1 MTIQDEASGR
11 AASEWTPALVVSCCA
26 LVALAG
32 RLVYLRHPWDGDAG
46 MFVCCGRAVAGGAR
60 FCHDIYDN
68 KFPTAA
74 LWSAVWWRACGVFW
88 PAYVVGGAAMAFVA
102 SGVLAV
108 IARRHAG
115 REAALPTFLFAL
127 VYLNFCPVVFG
138 GFQLET
144 AVTTFATIAAAFA
157 VEALVSGRAGP
168 ALVCGL
174 VAGVAAYLKPTGL
187 AVVGVFGVVAI
198 GQWMVGRLTFR
209 AVMMQGVALLAG
221 VAIPIVGALF
231 YLHAADIFQ
240 DMPWLY
246 RQISAY
252 AKQSVWD
259 GYSVVKL
266 VTAAVFIALPI
277 WMRVR
282 LVPLPPVRR
291 GAGLGVRGESQIANL
306 RSQIQEPLTPAL
318 SPEYRGEGGLPRTLL
333 AWFAA
338 SWLVVEFT
346 AVAMQGRMYSY
357 HFLVVA
363 APAALLFGLI
373 PRATSLR
380 STLVPIL
387 PAILFSLWGSAWQL
401 VRPETSRLPVSD
413 YLVAHAK
420 PDDRVWMDNMC
431 RLLLETNLSPGT
443 RYFQTFPFF
452 NTDTAPLEMG
462 PQLVADL
469 AERRPRFVVL
479 PTDTIE
485 ALDRHCAYM
494 AELAERPI
502 RRANFRAAW
511 LNAVAYVQAHYR
523 PTAQVGER
531 TVWEISNPKSQISDS
546 ESQVSDVRS
555 APSPAVPL
563 P

>member
-1 MTIQDEASGR
+1 MK
-11 AASEWTPALVVSCCA
+11 AAGGPTRGWVAAVVCCA

-88 PAYVVGGAAMAFVA
+88 PAYVVGGAVMAFVA

-108 IARRHAG
+108 IACRHAG

-144 AVTTFATIAAAFA
+144 AVSAFATVAAAFA
-157 VEALVSGRAGP
+157 VEALVGGRAGP

-198 GQWMVGRLTFR
+198 GQWVAGRRTLRTV
-209 AVMMQGVALLAG
+209 AMQAVALFVG
-221 VAIPIVGALF
+221 VAIPIAGAIV
-231 YLHAADIFQ
+231 YLHAADILR

-266 VTAAVFIALPI
+266 VTAAVFVALPM
-277 WMRVR
+277 WMRISNR
-282 LVPLPPVRR
+282 RSEISDSEPPPHP
-291 GAGLGVRGESQIANL
+291 GPPP
-306 RSQIQEPLTPAL
+306 RSAE
-318 SPEYRGEGGLPRTLL
+318 GEGGWPRALL
-333 AWFAA
+333 ARFAML
-338 SWLVVEFT
+338 WLLVEFT

-357 HFLVVA
+357 HFLVLA

-373 PRATSLR
+373 PRVTSFR
-380 STLVPIL
+380 STVVPIL
-387 PAILFSLWGSAWQL
+387 PAIVFSLWGAGWQL
-401 VRPETSRLPVSD
+401 VRPETARLPVSD
-413 YLVAHAK
+413 YLVAHAR
-420 PDDRVWMDNMC
+420 PGDRVWMDNMC
-431 RLLLETNLSPGT
+431 RLLIETNLSPGT

-511 LNAVAYVQAHYR
+511 LNAVAYVHAHYR

-531 TVWEISNPKSQISDS
+531 TVWEISDPKSPISNLESEISDL
-546 ESQVSDVRS
+546 RS
-555 APSPAVPL
+555 GASADVPL